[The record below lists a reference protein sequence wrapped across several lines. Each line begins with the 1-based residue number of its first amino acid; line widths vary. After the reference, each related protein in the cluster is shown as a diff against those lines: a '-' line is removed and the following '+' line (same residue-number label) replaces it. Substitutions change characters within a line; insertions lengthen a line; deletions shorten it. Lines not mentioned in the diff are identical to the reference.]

1 MFNFFV
7 TNHLV
12 AMNSSGFKPGDYW
25 INQLVSI
32 TYGIYVSFDEVYEIG
47 GVFLDISKAG
57 HEDLIFKLK
66 QNGISVKL
74 LRLIKDFPSNRK
86 QRAVLNGQCSSWM
99 DVQAV
104 VP

>member
-57 HEDLIFKLK
+57 HEDL
-66 QNGISVKL
+66 KL
-74 LRLIKDFPSNRK
+74 LRLIKDFPSDRK